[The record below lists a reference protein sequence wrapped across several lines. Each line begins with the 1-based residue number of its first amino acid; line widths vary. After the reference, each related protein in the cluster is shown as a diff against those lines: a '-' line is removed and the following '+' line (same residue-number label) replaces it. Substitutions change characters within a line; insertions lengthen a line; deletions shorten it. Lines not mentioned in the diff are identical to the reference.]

1 MSDHWVTAVVTASVG
16 ALLILAVRFTLSI
29 AFGRYIRRL
38 EARRGP
44 EEGVSARTRL
54 GVLQRVIIAFLCII
68 LAWQVLAIF
77 PSTQRLGNTLL
88 ASGAVLALIAGL
100 AFTVPLGN
108 LGAGILL
115 AFSQPVR
122 IGDRVSIGDVT
133 GTTDQINLMHTV
145 LLSDDQRRI
154 YIPNSQMVSS
164 VVVNRTVRD
173 LGRMVTL
180 RIPVSLSAPL
190 DKAKAAV
197 LEVTQAAE
205 GVLGAS
211 VTVGEITQS
220 VAWLTVVA
228 QTSPSAN
235 VGALT
240 GELRERAVLALGREQ
255 LLPS

>member
-1 MSDHWVTAVVTASVG
+1 
-16 ALLILAVRFTLSI
+16 
-29 AFGRYIRRL
+29 
-38 EARRGP
+38 
-44 EEGVSARTRL
+44 
-54 GVLQRVIIAFLCII
+54 
-68 LAWQVLAIF
+68 
-77 PSTQRLGNTLL
+77 
-88 ASGAVLALIAGL
+88 
-100 AFTVPLGN
+100 
-108 LGAGILL
+108 
-115 AFSQPVR
+115 
-122 IGDRVSIGDVT
+122 
-133 GTTDQINLMHTV
+133 
-145 LLSDDQRRI
+145 
-154 YIPNSQMVSS
+154 
-164 VVVNRTVRD
+164 
-173 LGRMVTL
+173 MVTL